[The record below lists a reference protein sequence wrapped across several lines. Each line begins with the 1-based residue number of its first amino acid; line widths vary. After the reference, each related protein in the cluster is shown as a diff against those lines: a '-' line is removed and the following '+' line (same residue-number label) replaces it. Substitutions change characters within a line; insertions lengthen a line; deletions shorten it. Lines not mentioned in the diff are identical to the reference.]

1 MPGTLPEV
9 CLRLHV
15 LRRPA
20 ADGLRLEAIRSQLEA
35 RHFGKIAVGVENRAQ
50 FSTIMVKADGSPLD
64 SFQMIVL
71 IVLPNPFLRIAIKFD
86 LLFEILLFW

>member
-1 MPGTLPEV
+1 MPEV

-20 ADGLRLEAIRSQLEA
+20 ADGLRLEAIRSATEA
-35 RHFGKIAVGVENRAQ
+35 RHFGKIAIGFENRAQ
-50 FSTIMVKADGSPLD
+50 FSTIEVKADGSPQD
-64 SFQMIVL
+64 ASQMIVL

-86 LLFEILLFW
+86 LLFEIMLFW